1 MTIKDVAEVVKNN
14 CEIANAHNWGALSL
28 CTFIIRAIE
37 LYKWEK
43 GIKPW
48 EKADFDSVSS
58 WIKEKEK
65 LWNSLLNKNFEKIKI
80 DKKEYDPFDIEEIN
94 ENIGEDYIYGAGF
107 LGSLKPSFFLAEV
120 KETRNIEGL
129 KIYICGRELAR
140 DLLAPTAMLQNDE
153 VYVRREVASFYIWS
167 KVEEAKSLMFENALK
182 LAFKDYNANLDSV
195 EDVEK
200 IVDMEIESYIWHEIG
215 EFHEKESLEAYK
227 KIARMYP
234 KTKIEMFAT
243 ALYDSL
249 ADLNDKGRLNFI
261 IKNRRAGSFSFFI
274 AGLHGYRKI
283 LLKEIEKAYWEFRKN
298 FDWSY
303 VDEIRK
309 KEYAKL
315 KELAEEF
322 NSSLDDMNKL
332 ENIVVRATKS

>member
-1 MTIKDVAEVVKNN
+1 MTIKDVAEAVKRN

-48 EKADFDSVSS
+48 EKADFDSVSA

-65 LWNSLLNKNFEKIKI
+65 LWNSLMSKNFEKIRI
-80 DKKEYDPFDIEEIN
+80 GKKEYEPFDVKEIN
-94 ENIGEDYIYGAGF
+94 ENLEKGYIYGAGF

-120 KETRNIEGL
+120 IETKNIEGL
-129 KIYICGRELAR
+129 DVYICGRELAR
-140 DLLAPTAMLQNDE
+140 DLLAPTAMLQSRE

-182 LAFKDYNANLDSV
+182 LAFKDYNADLTSI
-195 EDVEK
+195 EDVER

-227 KIARMYP
+227 NIAKMYP

-249 ADLNDKGRLNFI
+249 ADLNDKGRLSFI
-261 IKNRRAGSFSFFI
+261 IKKKRAGSFSFFI

-283 LLKEIEKAYWEFRKN
+283 LLKEIEKVYWEFRKS

-303 VDEIRK
+303 VDDVRRR
-309 KEYAKL
+309 EYERL
-315 KELAEEF
+315 KNLAEEF
-322 NSSLDDMNKL
+322 NSSIDDMNRL
-332 ENIVVRATKS
+332 ENIVVRETKS

>member
-1 MTIKDVAEVVKNN
+1 MTIKDVAETVKKN

-37 LYKWEK
+37 LYKWEN

-48 EKADFDSVSS
+48 EKADFDSVSL

-65 LWNSLLNKNFEKIKI
+65 LWNSLINKNFEKIKI
-80 DKKEYDPFDIEEIN
+80 ENKEYEPFDVEKIN
-94 ENIGEDYIYGAGF
+94 EKLEEGYVYGAGF
-107 LGSLKPSFFLAEV
+107 LGSLKPSFFLAEIIDKKRV
-120 KETRNIEGL
+120 EGL
-129 KIYICGRELAR
+129 KVYICGRELAR
-140 DLLAPTAMLQNDE
+140 DLLAPTAMLQSNE

-182 LAFKDYNANLDSV
+182 LAFKDYNADLSSI
-195 EDVEK
+195 EDVER
-200 IVDMEIESYIWHEIG
+200 IVDNEIESYIWHEIG
-215 EFHEKESLEAYK
+215 EYYESESLESYK
-227 KIARMYP
+227 TVAKMYP

-249 ADLNDKGRLNFI
+249 ADLNDKGRLKFI
-261 IKNRRAGSFSFFI
+261 IKNKRKGSFSFFV

-283 LLKEIEKAYWEFRKN
+283 LLREIEKAYWEFRKN
-298 FDWSY
+298 HDWSY

-309 KEYAKL
+309 REYLKL
-315 KELAEEF
+315 KEIAEEF
-322 NSSLDDMNKL
+322 NSSLNDMNKL